1 MTITSPRH
9 RAELTGRAPGDG
21 NSARR
26 TNNDKHGHADASR
39 RTHSGDLGH
48 AGAGRRRH
56 SYPDSGRRAPGDRYG
71 CVAELG
77 LGVRGPRRRHR
88 GSRRAP
94 ARHDYLN
101 AALLRCALYLGP
113 LSVAVAAAGP
123 LHRASWLVPVTVLLL
138 GWSAAQALA
147 SLGASVANRSGP
159 GAGARLVGGGFLAAG
174 AICAAL
180 IWVAPAGLLGGQRW
194 LAAGI
199 GAGGLA
205 TLATVTAALVTRA
218 EAAVIRW
225 SLPCWLLGAV
235 ALAGAVGGGW
245 ADRVPFEPLLLAAIA
260 VGLARAFRPAF
271 VRGLPERPPLLKAER
286 RRGFGLVLV
295 GAAQAI
301 CVALLWRAGPAGVT
315 SPAALPLLAAVP
327 ILEALVAWH
336 VRQVDAGLDLA
347 ESDADYGRHVR
358 GVAIVT
364 VAGLLP
370 PLTAGAALAVAA
382 YRLPDGLSAVAGTRD
397 GVLALAA
404 GTLLGGVFAATFLLA
419 ARGRT
424 ALAATVAV
432 APPLATVAA
441 PLLPLPLPD
450 RLPMLVVALMTT
462 HLVGL
467 LTVAQ
472 TAADHRRTF

>member
-9 RAELTGRAPGDG
+9 RAELRGRAPGGDLGHADSALRARSYTDSARRARGDG
-21 NSARR
+21 HSYAGSARR
-26 TNNDKHGHADASR
+26 TN
-39 RTHSGDLGH
+39 
-48 AGAGRRRH
+48 
-56 SYPDSGRRAPGDRYG
+56 GDRHGY
-71 CVAELG
+71 VAGLG
-77 LGVRGPRRRHR
+77 LAARRSRRRHR

-94 ARHDYLN
+94 ARHGYLN

-113 LSVAVAAAGP
+113 LSVAVAAAGS
-123 LHRASWLVPVTVLLL
+123 LHRAFWLVPVTVLLL

-147 SLGASVANRSGP
+147 SLGASVAKRSGT

-218 EAAVIRW
+218 EATVIRW

-235 ALAGAVGGGW
+235 ALAGTVDGGW
-245 ADRVPFEPLLLAAIA
+245 ADRVPIEPLLLAAIA
-260 VGLARAFRPAF
+260 VGLARAFWPAF
-271 VRGLPERPPLLKAER
+271 ARGVPERPPLVKAER

-295 GAAQAI
+295 GAGQAI

-336 VRQVDAGLDLA
+336 VRQVDAGLDLT

-370 PLTAGAALAVAA
+370 PLAAGAALAVAA
-382 YRLPDGLSAVAGTRD
+382 YRLPEGLSTVAGTRD
-397 GVLALAA
+397 SVLALAA

-424 ALAATVAV
+424 ALAAAVAV
-432 APPLATVAA
+432 APPLATVAL
-441 PLLPLPLPD
+441 PLLPAQLPD
-450 RLPMLVVALMTT
+450 RLPLLVVVLMTT

-472 TAADHRRTF
+472 TAADHRRTL